1 MINDCERAQ
10 GIYGSRF
17 RRVLMPFLMM
27 SFYLTAMLMLSWQ
40 VTLCLFGA
48 SAILLVINGLFIEP
62 MQRVSWEMSTINVSI
77 AERISNILS
86 GIEQI
91 KIFSLKSVMVEQYIK
106 ENEKYRKEQ
115 NKRNFMSASLD
126 GLNQIFELL
135 GSLVFIA
142 VGLVMVSQGITTV
155 DRLAAVYLLY
165 GSMSWNLLQVGLYIP
180 SMANY
185 LANAKRVFEF
195 LDMEE
200 EPERYE
206 SVSAISFQ
214 GDAEISIRDVTFSY
228 DGRQDVLQHFNLDI
242 PKGKCVALKAES
254 GKGKSTIAKLILGLY
269 PVKEG
274 KIFIKG
280 KAYEE
285 YPLAEVRQLIG
296 YVPQEPY
303 LYDVS
308 VAENIRYG
316 RPGASQE
323 DIINAAKLANA
334 HDFIMELKDG
344 YETRV
349 GERGNLLSGGQ
360 RQRVAIARAII
371 NEPRVVLLD
380 EPLSALDLKLRTD
393 MQYELRELQQRLGIT
408 FVFVTHDQEEALA
421 MSDWIFVMN
430 EGEIVQ
436 SGTPVDIYDEP
447 INHFVATFIGESN
460 ILDGRMIEDYLVEFN
475 GKRFEAVDGGMRP
488 NEPVEVV
495 IRPEDLQITLPEEGK
510 LQVKVDT
517 QLFRGVHYEIIAY
530 DDLGNEWMIHS
541 TRKAIVGEVI
551 GLDFEPEDIHVM
563 RLNET
568 EEEFDARI
576 EEYVEVEE
584 QEAGLINAIEEER
597 DEENNL

>member
-1 MINDCERAQ
+1 MTVRQRQNI
-10 GIYGSRF
+10 
-17 RRVLMPFLMM
+17 LMPFLMM

-40 VTLCLFGA
+40 VMLCLFGA
-48 SAILLVINGLFIEP
+48 SAILFVINGMFIQP
-62 MQRVSWEMSTINVSI
+62 MQRVSREMSTTNASI
-77 AERISNILS
+77 TERISNILS
-86 GIEQI
+86 GMEQI
-91 KIFSLKSVMVEQYIK
+91 KIFSLKSVMVEQYIE

-115 NKRNFMSASLD
+115 NKMNLMSARLD

-142 VGLVMVSQGITTV
+142 MGLVLVSQEITTV

-180 SMANY
+180 SMASY
-185 LANAKRVFEF
+185 LANAKRVFDF
-195 LDMEE
+195 LDFEE

-285 YPLAEVRQLIG
+285 YYLAEVRQLIG

-308 VAENIRYG
+308 IAENIRYG
-316 RPGASQE
+316 RPGASQD
-323 DIINAAKLANA
+323 DIVNAAKLANA
-334 HDFIMELKDG
+334 HDFILELKDG

-360 RQRVAIARAII
+360 RQRIAIARA
-371 NEPRVVLLD
+371 VLKDAPILILD
-380 EPLSALDLKLRTD
+380 EATSALDHNSEKLVNKALDRMMAGRTTIVIAHRESTLAHAD
-393 MQYELRELQQRLGIT
+393 LVVEL
-408 FVFVTHDQEEALA
+408 
-421 MSDWIFVMN
+421 
-430 EGEIVQ
+430 
-436 SGTPVDIYDEP
+436 
-447 INHFVATFIGESN
+447 
-460 ILDGRMIEDYLVEFN
+460 
-475 GKRFEAVDGGMRP
+475 
-488 NEPVEVV
+488 
-495 IRPEDLQITLPEEGK
+495 
-510 LQVKVDT
+510 
-517 QLFRGVHYEIIAY
+517 
-530 DDLGNEWMIHS
+530 
-541 TRKAIVGEVI
+541 
-551 GLDFEPEDIHVM
+551 
-563 RLNET
+563 
-568 EEEFDARI
+568 
-576 EEYVEVEE
+576 
-584 QEAGLINAIEEER
+584 
-597 DEENNL
+597 